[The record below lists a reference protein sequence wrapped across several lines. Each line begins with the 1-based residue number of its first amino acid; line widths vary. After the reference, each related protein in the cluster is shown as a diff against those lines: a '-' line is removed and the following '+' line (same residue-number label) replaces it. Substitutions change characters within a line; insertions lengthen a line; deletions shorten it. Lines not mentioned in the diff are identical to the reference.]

1 MFLFLLCDK
10 VLNLKGPYG
19 LRGDQAL
26 LLRFSSQP
34 TSPSTLLQP
43 LAFSASPHAL
53 GDDFASYFAE
63 EIKAIYRDPLNFSLL
78 SSYPHPPSPPAAVGE
93 GSLLEWPPA
102 PPCSV
107 ATLPPCHLRNH
118 VLLSIISLSCIF
130 HRSISTRSFL
140 PVFTHPQVFSI
151 FISNKQT
158 KTNSH
163 LPQASLS
170 LLLHR
175 VTSGKSSL
183 YFLSLFPHLL
193 PSL

>member
-1 MFLFLLCDK
+1 MFLFLICDK
-10 VLNLKGPYG
+10 ILNLKVPYG

-26 LLRFSSQP
+26 FLHFSSQP

-43 LAFSASPHAL
+43 LAVSTSPHAL
-53 GDDFASYFAE
+53 GDDFASYFTE
-63 EIKAIYRDPLNFSLL
+63 EIKAIHRDPLNFSLL
-78 SSYPHPPSPPAAVGE
+78 SSYPHPPSLPAAVWE

-102 PPCSV
+102 PPGSIE
-107 ATLPPCHLRNH
+107 TLPPCRLRNH
-118 VLLSIISLSCIF
+118 VLLSILSLSCIF
-130 HRSISTRSFL
+130 HCSISTRSFL
-140 PVFTHPQVFSI
+140 PVFTHPQVSSI

-158 KTNSH
+158 ETNSH
-163 LPQASLS
+163 LPQASPS